1 MNDLFSGFSES
12 APVPMPLS
20 AMEPRQMD
28 GRPGLKQLALSPE
41 FNALAARFDKI
52 RYREDMREPWI
63 SPSRTVSLLRVLGDM
78 FPAPWERC
86 RVTEMIG
93 VTPAHCLVDLVGSR
107 PLAEKIAD
115 ALHFAVEKLN

>member
-1 MNDLFSGFSES
+1 MNDLFLGFEES

-20 AMEPRQMD
+20 AMGSRQVD
-28 GRPGLKQLALSPE
+28 GRPGLKQSALSPE

-63 SPSRTVSLLRVLGDM
+63 SPDRTVSLLRVLKDI
-78 FPAPWERC
+78 FPDAWERC
-86 RVTEMIG
+86 RVTEMID
-93 VTPAHCLVDLVGSR
+93 VTPAHCLVELIGSR